1 MVLVNTFE
9 ENFGDLFDSGE
20 GVWSE
25 LSKTDGLCPSHYG
38 VAPTSIILRTR
49 RKKSSQFVSLG
60 VQGCADMDTFSRNS
74 SA

>member
-25 LSKTDGLCPSHYG
+25 LSKT
-38 VAPTSIILRTR
+38 VAENLSR
-49 RKKSSQFVSLG
+49 SVVSL
-60 VQGCADMDTFSRNS
+60 AS
-74 SA
+74 